1 MTEKRLAETA
11 VKSTDSVR
19 PELANLIKLLARI
32 AVDDFIREEKEK
44 AVIKGS
50 SANL

>member
-11 VKSTDSVR
+11 AKSTGGVR
-19 PELANLIKLLARI
+19 PELANLIKLLAHI

-50 SANL
+50 GANF

>member
-1 MTEKRLAETA
+1 MAEKRLAETA
-11 VKSTDSVR
+11 AKSIGSVR

-32 AVDDFIREEKEK
+32 AVDNFIEERKVK

-50 SANL
+50 GVNL